1 MPASLNNAVNA
12 VAVVRAGIR
21 AGITHAMPASLNN
34 AVNAVAVVR
43 AGIRAGI
50 RLRPSTR
57 D

>member
-1 MPASLNNAVNA
+1 
-12 VAVVRAGIR
+12 
-21 AGITHAMPASLNN
+21 MPASLNN